1 EHVDEEEPPRHHAR
15 PSLVTAMDEQPDRQS
30 ISPGV
35 ALARDRGE
43 GEITVCRRERDEAP
57 EREAQPSER
66 PRNAENEPG
75 QRVDAAADHAANG
88 HGPGGNAAH
97 LVIAVAHDTALSKLS
112 CPELTQGLPS
122 KPRANR
128 VGAPRRDE
136 RGRARAQTRRSGNP
150 KRGKSVAVSRN
161 DVIDVTRSPESSSTM
176 SAQGVRPPSRYC
188 ANAVEPHAAVRT
200 SREPRHPEP
209 RPSSHARI

>member
-1 EHVDEEEPPRHHAR
+1 P
-15 PSLVTAMDEQPDRQS
+15 LVTSESRPA
-30 ISPGV
+30 
-35 ALARDRGE
+35 
-43 GEITVCRRERDEAP
+43 CRP
-57 EREAQPSER
+57 P
-66 PRNAENEPG
+66 PAEVTP
-75 QRVDAAADHAANG
+75 ASLMG
-88 HGPGGNAAH
+88 H
-97 LVIAVAHDTALSKLS
+97 VAHDTALSKLS

-209 RPSSHARI
+209 RPSSHARIASLPRSQSVYGGIESVASSRSSVASESTS